1 MKKIPQK
8 SASVSPEDLS
18 ALLTPDPGA
27 EWLSA
32 ALCDQEESLDLTL
45 GLEPQSM
52 PDWYQAGQWMAKLPT
67 MQGYRHDTNRNEWHR
82 WLDGDHWEPVPV
94 DGHLPVGMVLALRD
108 NRFALDDALSRLSV
122 NRVQSD
128 GATLPLLQL
137 TEKNLT
143 TQLRNALA
151 DGLSRGFSRSFP
163 NYQRDQQA
171 RERRRAELAFRSGV
185 IDLRTGSVVPH
196 NPLLHDTT
204 AVMNGDYRPDDVERL
219 NQLLW
224 ERMLSRVNHIC
235 RFSVNQFCRFTS
247 SAWPRCW
254 AASVR

>member
-1 MKKIPQK
+1 MKKIPQN

-32 ALCDQEESLDLTL
+32 GLYEEESFDLTL
-45 GLEPQSM
+45 GLEPQSL

-82 WLDGDHWEPVPV
+82 WLDGDHWEPV
-94 DGHLPVGMVLALRD
+94 DGLLPVGMVLALRD
-108 NRFALDDALSRLSV
+108 HRFALDGALSRLSV

-137 TEKNLT
+137 TEKTLT

-151 DGLSRGFSRSFP
+151 DGLRRGFSRSFP
-163 NYQRDQQA
+163 NYRRDLKA

-185 IDLRTGSVVPH
+185 IDR
-196 NPLLHDTT
+196 
-204 AVMNGDYRPDDVERL
+204 
-219 NQLLW
+219 
-224 ERMLSRVNHIC
+224 
-235 RFSVNQFCRFTS
+235 
-247 SAWPRCW
+247 
-254 AASVR
+254 